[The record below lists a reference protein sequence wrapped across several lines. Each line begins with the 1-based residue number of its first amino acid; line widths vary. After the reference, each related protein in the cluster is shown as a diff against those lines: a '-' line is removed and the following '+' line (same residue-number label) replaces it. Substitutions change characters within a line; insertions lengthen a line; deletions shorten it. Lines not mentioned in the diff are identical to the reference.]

1 MEEDALFLAWDILVL
16 GSLATFFRVVLPI
29 LNPPRNL
36 PLVTQ
41 FFLFLVNISSISCL
55 FKKKKKKLPLILLQ
69 SLLVLRVWDPLNSP
83 IIVYTPRDKEP
94 CGFPFVEQYEADHTG
109 WVLCNGAADCS

>member
-55 FKKKKKKLPLILLQ
+55 FKKKKKKVTP
-69 SLLVLRVWDPLNSP
+69 NSP
-83 IIVYTPRDKEP
+83 AEFARVTCVGSSKLPNYSI
-94 CGFPFVEQYEADHTG
+94 H
-109 WVLCNGAADCS
+109 S